1 MARLKGWH
9 RLPSRAGL
17 DGLPTSIDIRYM
29 YGLGIVMAAAAL
41 ALAGIPAFAQG
52 VAPGGGIGGS
62 TAIGS
67 GLGGGVGTGPSWP
80 NGTNQAPQP
89 SIPSVPPGG
98 YPSPAPSSTYT
109 PPSASTAPGASPY
122 SQPNEPYPPSSVRP
136 PATLPLVMPEK
147 PDGSLAFLKG
157 CWRSDIFTDG
167 PRKATITWCFDDKG
181 GGRYL
186 YSRTDQGSFYC
197 HGLARARWNGQKL
210 DLSSANPTC
219 DDRNVRVPTTLV
231 CSDGTDGALCTIV
244 DTTPTVRLFRVR

>member
-1 MARLKGWH
+1 MH
-9 RLPSRAGL
+9 GL
-17 DGLPTSIDIRYM
+17 R
-29 YGLGIVMAAAAL
+29 IVTAVAAL

-62 TAIGS
+62 TGIGS

-89 SIPSVPPGG
+89 PTYSVPPGG
-98 YPSPAPSSTYT
+98 YASPAPSSTYA
-109 PPSASTAPGASPY
+109 PPSASSAPRPSIGGTSSY
-122 SQPNEPYPPSSVRP
+122 SQPNEPYPASSVRP

-147 PDGSLAFLKG
+147 PNGSLVFLKG
-157 CWRSDIFTDG
+157 CWRSDIFSDG

-197 HGLARARWNGQKL
+197 HGLAQARWNGQKL

-219 DDRNVRVPTTLV
+219 DDRNITVPSTLT
-231 CSDGTDGALCTIV
+231 CGDGTDGALCTGAG
-244 DTTPTVRLFRVR
+244 TTPIVRLFRVR